1 MKTIEDKQIILK
13 TPIELRHE
21 KRVNDPMQ
29 KAFSKD
35 KKQLLIEEYFRHCY
49 EKAGDTEYQYPH
61 TYKYYREE
69 LQGAAEMFSLQITEG
84 NLEEE
89 VLQEKDID
97 VHFHHQPAFFP
108 PVWHTNSFFSVQIM
122 LDGEFTGYIADQ
134 KIRMRRG
141 NICIVAPEARHALS
155 CFSDGNLLC
164 ILIRRST
171 FEKAFL
177 GVLRDKESIL
187 ADFFSRI
194 LYGLNPH
201 PFLFFPCAWD
211 PALMEIL
218 KNAYLESLRNDE
230 FRNRMVNSLVDQFFI
245 MLLRNHGSDVVF
257 GNNSVR
263 KSENLLSILK
273 YIQDHYTTVTLKEL
287 ADLFNYSERQV
298 QRILKTYMGLSFT
311 EIIQNAK
318 MKEAA
323 RLLRGTNY
331 PISKITDILGYNNQG
346 NFRDIFRKTYEQ
358 SPTEYRNSQRKDQ
371 QGTNPDDKDEK

>member
-287 ADLFNYSERQV
+287 ADLFNYSERQGPADPQNIYGALV
-298 QRILKTYMGLSFT
+298 YGDHTECKNEGSGPAAAGNQLPDLKNHRYS
-311 EIIQNAK
+311 
-318 MKEAA
+318 
-323 RLLRGTNY
+323 RL
-331 PISKITDILGYNNQG
+331 Q
-346 NFRDIFRKTYEQ
+346 Q
-358 SPTEYRNSQRKDQ
+358 S
-371 QGTNPDDKDEK
+371 G